1 MNKVLM
7 RPIFKV
13 KYVKSQEKIKF
24 NKGGIANV
32 LHFQEGGLSQGERTA
47 LKLQPFV
54 SALLGAQ
61 RMPGESAFSP
71 VARAVGQGFAG
82 LPDNLK
88 TIAAIDESYEPEE
101 KETYRRLTKEE
112 VESGKFGD
120 NLDPSGNWQINEST
134 GELKNLATKKLFAD
148 PFKSALAPELAKDY
162 TNTIQAGAT
171 AQGKLGDLEILE
183 ALVGNPDL
191 TLGQFGPLT
200 QNIQRFVVGLGA
212 DEKGL
217 TDLTAAEVLQRFA
230 GKSVLADLGQ
240 LKGAL
245 SEKELAFIQSLNIG
259 VDTPRE
265 AAVMLVQ
272 FYKKA
277 SEKAIAK
284 AKLYNEHVAAVG
296 NPLTPD
302 ANGLTLFQKNA
313 KLDAEFQ
320 LLTPEFED
328 RLSGLTG
335 TKSDSKFDRDIV
347 TITEN
352 NLELFQKLYPDE
364 KLVIGQKYSVIK
376 TTQKGG
382 KVVKYDLIKVTK

>member
-32 LHFQEGGLSQGERTA
+32 LHFQEGGLSEGERTA

-101 KETYRRLTKEE
+101 KDSFRILTKDEI
-112 VESGKFGD
+112 ESGQFGE
-120 NLDPSGNWQINEST
+120 NLDPTGVYQINENT
-134 GELKNLATKKLFAD
+134 KEIKDLTKKQLFAD
-148 PFKSALAPELAKDY
+148 PFKSALAPKLAEDY

-272 FYKKA
+272 LYKRA
-277 SEKAIAK
+277 TEKAIAK
-284 AKLYNEHVAAVG
+284 AKLYNEHVSAVG

-313 KLDAEFQ
+313 KLDADFQ
-320 LLTPEFED
+320 LLSPEFEE
-328 RLSGLTG
+328 RLSGLSG
-335 TKSDSKFDRDIV
+335 TKSAPKFDRN
-347 TITEN
+347 TITVTEN
-352 NLELFQKLYPDE
+352 NIDKFKKLYPDQE
-364 KLVIGQKYSVIK
+364 ISIGQKYEVREIQTNK
-376 TTQKGG
+376 FK
-382 KVVKYDLIKVTK
+382 KYKLIPIN

>member
-7 RPIFKV
+7 RPIFKI
-13 KYVKSQEKIKF
+13 KYVRSHEKNKF

-148 PFKSALAPELAKDY
+148 PFKSALAPKLAEDY

-272 FYKKA
+272 LYKKA

-302 ANGLTLFQKNA
+302 SNGLTLFQKNA
-313 KLDAEFQ
+313 KLDADFQ
-320 LLTPEFED
+320 ILSPEFED
-328 RLSGLTG
+328 RLAGLSG
-335 TKSDSKFDRDIV
+335 TKSSSKFDRK
-347 TITEN
+347 TITVSESN
-352 NLELFQKLYPDE
+352 IDKFKQLYPGQE
-364 KLVIGQKYSVIK
+364 ISIGQKYEVREV
-376 TTQKGG
+376 TQKGG
-382 KVVKYDLIKVTK
+382 KVKKFQLIPVN